1 MREQII
7 KVVLASD
14 NWEVLTLVAD
24 TMNYNYEVFSVL
36 HPFADSL
43 HQLYLK
49 ASLPLMRGREREIEG
64 PFFTWLVNFF

>member
-1 MREQII
+1 MGQVI
-7 KVVLASD
+7 KIALVSD
-14 NWEVLTLVAD
+14 SWEVLTLAAD